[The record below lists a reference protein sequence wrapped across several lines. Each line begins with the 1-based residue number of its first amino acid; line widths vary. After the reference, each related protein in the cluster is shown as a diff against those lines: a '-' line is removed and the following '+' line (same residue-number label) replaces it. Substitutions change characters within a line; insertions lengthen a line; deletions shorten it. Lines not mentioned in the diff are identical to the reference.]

1 MLKFEVAFVI
11 AFNIVPFFH
20 DFRQVLDKL
29 LRVNALLLSV
39 QQNMLQPASVVAP
52 YEIDI
57 AEIVSVKRTLNM
69 TLSFFQQSFYCLLTF
84 YAFYLLAQQLGYV
97 LRASFVPIASFL
109 SSARLSAAAC
119 ELPIVIPVWAFCTL
133 AGASCE
139 FPSPPATILLFRSG
153 NFPGFH
159 SLCGV
164 FCGLTLIK

>member
-20 DFRQVLDKL
+20 DFLQVLDKL

-119 ELPIVIPVWAFCTL
+119 KLPIVIPVWAFCAL
-133 AGASCE
+133 ARRLMRVPVAACDYLAIPVRYFSR
-139 FPSPPATILLFRSG
+139 FPFSLRCVLRV
-153 NFPGFH
+153 NFN
-159 SLCGV
+159 
-164 FCGLTLIK
+164 

>member
-1 MLKFEVAFVI
+1 MLKFEVAFVV

-97 LRASFVPIASFL
+97 LRASFMPITSFL
-109 SSARLSAAAC
+109 FSARLSTAAC
-119 ELPIVIPVWAFCTL
+119 KLPIVIPALVFARL
-133 AGASCE
+133 LGAPRA
-139 FPSPPATILLFRSG
+139 FPSTHAAQVSSPAS
-153 NFPGFH
+153 
-159 SLCGV
+159 
-164 FCGLTLIK
+164 